1 MEKLIVFNKTKI
13 VATVGPASNNKI
25 MLSKLMRSG
34 VDVFRLN
41 FSHGT
46 HEQHLQVI
54 QIVRELNEEL
64 GTNVSLLQDLQGPK
78 IRTNLVENGEVWV
91 EEGNELIITSDDMLG
106 NSHKISTSYTSLP
119 VDVNIGDTILIDD
132 GKIELRV
139 KKIEGNDVITDVVYG
154 GPIKSRKGI
163 NLPDTKVSAPSL
175 TEKDEEDL
183 QFGLKNNLD
192 WVALSFVRTA
202 NDIKSLQRI
211 IEKSGNNTK
220 VVAKI
225 EKPEALIN
233 IDEIIEVTDA
243 LMVARGDL
251 GVEIAMEEV
260 PMVQKMLISKCN
272 KASKPVIVATQM
284 LESMIENPRP
294 TRAEANDVANA
305 VMDGADAV
313 MLSAESASGKY
324 PAEAVRS
331 MSNIIASAEKS
342 PDIYYKFFEPTRDS
356 ATFIHDNLVLA
367 ACQLSKQL
375 EACAILGM
383 TKSGYTGLK
392 LAHHRPKANIFI
404 FTSNKELLSKIN
416 LIWGVRGFYYDKMVS
431 TDDTFKDIE
440 QILVDKGLLNKG
452 DVFINTASMPIHW
465 EGRTNIIKI
474 NIVE

>member
-1 MEKLIVFNKTKI
+1 MEKALTFNKTKI
-13 VATVGPASNNKI
+13 VATVGPASNNKT
-25 MLSKLMRSG
+25 MLERLMKSG

-41 FSHGT
+41 FSHGS
-46 HEQHLQVI
+46 HEQHKQVI
-54 QIVRELNEEL
+54 EMVRELNEQL
-64 GTNVSLLQDLQGPK
+64 GTHVSLLQDLQGPK
-78 IRTNLVENGEVWV
+78 IRTNLVENGEIIVD
-91 EEGNELIITSDDMLG
+91 EGQELIITSDDILG
-106 NSHKISTSYTSLP
+106 NSQKISTSYTSLP
-119 VDVNIGDTILIDD
+119 IDVKIGDSILIDD

-139 KKIEGNDVITDVVYG
+139 KGIEGNDVVTDVVYG

-183 QFGLKNNLD
+183 KFGLENNLD

-202 NDIKSLQRI
+202 DDIKSLKRI
-211 IEKSGNNTK
+211 IEESGKNIK
-220 VVAKI
+220 VIAKI
-225 EKPEALIN
+225 EKPEALNN
-233 IDEIIEVTDA
+233 IDEIIEATDG

-324 PAEAVRS
+324 PAEAVKS
-331 MSNIIASAEKS
+331 MSNIITSAEKS
-342 PDIYYKFFEPTRDS
+342 PSIYYKFFEPDKAS
-356 ATFIHDNLVLA
+356 NTFVYDNLVLA

-375 EACAILGM
+375 EAKAILGM
-383 TKSGYTGLK
+383 TKSGFTGLK
-392 LAHHRPKANIFI
+392 LAHHRPKASIFI
-404 FTSNKELLSKIN
+404 FTSNKELLNKIN
-416 LIWGVRGFYYDKMVS
+416 LIWGVRGFFYDKMVS
-431 TDDTFKDIE
+431 TDDTFRDIE
-440 QILVDKGLLNKG
+440 QILVGKGHLNKG

-465 EGRTNIIKI
+465 EGRTNVIKV
-474 NIVE
+474 NVVE